1 MAKKTS
7 KKRVHSGK
15 GEGRA
20 APKVVRRQTSKKKGG
35 SKGTTA
41 GSAAMAGAMFASLE
55 WCHGMLG
62 ALLKDWPADKL
73 TYQSSPTDGHAL
85 WTIGHLATG
94 YSWFAGLLDGQTAEL
109 PETYNALFGYGSK
122 PTGDASAYPS
132 RAEVQA
138 VHEKAWQRVLDAA
151 KKLKDADLAKP
162 PAMDSHGLAK
172 SKLEVIRLICWHD
185 GWHQGQVS
193 SLRKAIGLPGVM

>member
-1 MAKKTS
+1 MAKKSS

-15 GEGRA
+15 SAGRA
-20 APKVVRRQTSKKKGG
+20 ARKVVRRQTSKKKGA
-35 SKGTTA
+35 A
-41 GSAAMAGAMFASLE
+41 GDSPASHSALAAQMLESLT

-73 TYQSSPTDGHAL
+73 TYQSAPTDNHAL

-94 YSWFAGLLDGQTAEL
+94 YSWFASLLDGKLADV
-109 PETYNALFGYGSK
+109 PESYNTLFGYGSK

-132 RAEVQA
+132 LEDVRAVQ
-138 VHEKAWQRVLDAA
+138 EKAWERVIDAA

-172 SKLEVIRLICWHD
+172 TKLDVIRLICWHD

-193 SLRKAIGLPGVM
+193 SLRKALGLPGVM